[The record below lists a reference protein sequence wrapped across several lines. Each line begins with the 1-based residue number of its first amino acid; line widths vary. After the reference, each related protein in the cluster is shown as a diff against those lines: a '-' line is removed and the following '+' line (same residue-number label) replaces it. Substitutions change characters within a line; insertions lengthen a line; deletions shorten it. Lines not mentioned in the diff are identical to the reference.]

1 MPPAKGHFILHSNKL
16 PAVTAGPYN
25 LLTRH
30 TATPFPVADEQTH
43 VTVSSPRY
51 VMPVEQILSTFPPA
65 NAEGAFSDRLPQIV
79 LKRRTLPWERNPAGG
94 VEPSTTPWLA
104 LVVVAE
110 NEGATLST
118 PTPVASCVTDG
129 LTLPVPEDRD
139 VEQGIYLE
147 VTETVK
153 NKVFPCA
160 ADLPLLCHV
169 REVDVTDTEL
179 AGGDDDGWLAVVLA
193 NRLPVYDTANDKPVR
208 YLVCLVN
215 LEGQLG
221 ILPPPVPTVDDGF
234 HFELAQDWAVLAEL
248 KVGPDPVVL
257 GNLDLEGIA
266 FPMPGFAAPEPQGDA
281 AGGQAAAAA
290 SGTFASSAA
299 HAPTILDGG
308 AATTK
313 ARVESQ
319 WATSAAASA
328 ASVAAAAI
336 DPDATRLVRDVMGNG
351 FRFPISIVAQEP
363 TFRFPVLAHW
373 SFTTAGADTFESL
386 MLGLDVGLLGT
397 VDEPDPAAPP
407 TSAAPPEVVQT
418 GHIGLGHRTRRG
430 DPLTA
435 WYRGPLVP
443 FPTERDA
450 PVPGPGGTIRLPV
463 AHASDQ
469 LKRVVPGGR
478 EDLGLAAAF
487 EIGRLL
493 GLSQLSVVSALTRFR
508 AAQFGAGRGR
518 TVVDG
523 LVDLDLPGL
532 VGTLDLHDLS
542 RFVAVS
548 VLNDLAADPATTIGP
563 RRPLVDPGR
572 ELRIDGDLDEII
584 AGGLGLDLAVVRKH
598 ASSVGIVAALTA
610 TKVPVAFEPGVT
622 TLDEAAAAALRSAVD
637 TEVGRLVDIAMPV
650 TKGRVRPHRGQAAG
664 RPRDPLDDLLD
675 ALGEED
681 DA

>member
-1 MPPAKGHFILHSNKL
+1 MLPPKGHFILHSAKL

-25 LLTRH
+25 LLSRH
-30 TATPFPVADEQTH
+30 TATPFTVADEATH

-79 LKRRTLPWERNPAGG
+79 LKRRTLPWERNPAGA

-104 LVVVAE
+104 LVVLAE

-118 PTPVASCVTDG
+118 PTPVTSCVTSG
-129 LTLPVPEDRD
+129 VTLPVPADRD
-139 VEQGIYLE
+139 VEQGLYLE

-169 REVDVTDTEL
+169 RQVDVTDTEL

-208 YLVCLVN
+208 YLACLVN

-221 ILPPPVPTVDDGF
+221 ILPPPLPTDDDGF
-234 HFELAQDWAVLAEL
+234 HFELAQDWVVLNQL
-248 KVGPDPVVL
+248 KPGPDPVIL
-257 GNLDLEGIA
+257 GNVDLEGLT
-266 FPMPGFAAPEPQGDA
+266 FPMPELRSP
-281 AGGQAAAAA
+281 AGPAD
-290 SGTFASSAA
+290 AA
-299 HAPTILDGG
+299 HARAPGAAFGARVASQAQAPTTLDGT
-308 AATTK
+308 AAITS
-313 ARVESQ
+313 ARVDAQ
-319 WATSAAASA
+319 WATTASVKA
-328 ASVAAAAI
+328 ASVAAAAA

-351 FRFPISIVAQEP
+351 FRFPISLVAQEP

-386 MLGLDVGLLGT
+386 MLALDVGLLGT
-397 VDEPDPAAPP
+397 VDEPDPAAAPAP
-407 TSAAPPEVVQT
+407 AEPPEVVQT
-418 GHIGLGHRTRRG
+418 GHISLGHRTRRG
-430 DPLTA
+430 DRLKA

-450 PVPGPGGTIRLPV
+450 PVPGPGGGTRLPV
-463 AHASDQ
+463 AHAADQ

-518 TVVDG
+518 TVVG
-523 LVDLDLPGL
+523 GIVDVDVPTLDS
-532 VGTLDLHDLS
+532 LDLHDLG
-542 RFVAVS
+542 RFVAVA
-548 VLNDLAADPATTIGP
+548 VLTDLAADPITKLGP

-572 ELRIDGDLDEII
+572 ELDVDGALDEII
-584 AGGLGLDLAVVRKH
+584 AGGLGLDLDVVRKH
-598 ASSVGIVAALTA
+598 ASAVGIVAALTQTSVPLAYGPGAAELDDNA
-610 TKVPVAFEPGVT
+610 T
-622 TLDEAAAAALRSAVD
+622 AALRATLDS
-637 TEVGRLVDIAMPV
+637 EVGRLVEIAVP
-650 TKGRVRPHRGQAAG
+650 RRQAPIRRDRQQAADG
-664 RPRDPLDDLLD
+664 PRDALDDLLD
-675 ALGEED
+675 TLGEED
-681 DA
+681 DS